1 MPESVPAK
9 TDLVAA
15 GESERPERGRRAT
28 SFAGPNGPR
37 LYRLPQWVWIVFA
50 ILAGI
55 GYLSANGW
63 LTAYAIA
70 VLPVLATLLL
80 RESEPPVL
88 LFACGMQ
95 WLQAS
100 VAVFY
105 TNFYGAPVAAMY
117 QLEEVK
123 VASYLSITSIVIL
136 AFGINV
142 AIGGQRPSDPQAV
155 EDESRRLKPGTI
167 LTCYLIAF
175 IGLSFIT
182 RLAIRI
188 PALSQ
193 PLLATSSLR
202 WVLVYL
208 LAQAVLSQR
217 RNYALLAI
225 AVVLEFFTGVI
236 GYFSSFKGI
245 FFVLLVVLLGSR
257 QSIRSW
263 RLGAAI
269 GVGVMLLGLGIMWT
283 LIKSD
288 YREFLNQGTRQ
299 QAVMVPISERVN
311 KLGELVGGLDSDLIE
326 EGLSD
331 LIIRVSYVRFFAL
344 SIVNVPAYVP
354 HEKGRLWLGAFK
366 HVLMPR
372 FLFPGKESLDDS
384 RITEK
389 YTGLQ
394 VAGAEEGTSIGIGYV
409 GESYIDFGRLGM
421 FAPIFLLGVFYG
433 LIYRFF
439 CADANS
445 LVLGGA
451 FATAVLIFGA
461 YTIETSSAKLIGG
474 NLMALVVMG
483 VFAKAVGGGL
493 WQMIARPTVPAHPAA
508 RRSRRRRR
516 AAASESEA

>member
-1 MPESVPAK
+1 MPESVPVK
-9 TDLVAA
+9 TNLVAA
-15 GESERPERGRRAT
+15 GESERPERGRRAVL
-28 SFAGPNGPR
+28 FAGPNGPR
-37 LYRLPQWVWIVFA
+37 FYRLPQWVWIVFA
-50 ILAGI
+50 ILTGI

-123 VASYLSITSIVIL
+123 VASYLSITSIVVL
-136 AFGINV
+136 AVGMNIAV
-142 AIGGQRPSDPQAV
+142 GGHRPTDPEAV
-155 EDESRRLKPGTI
+155 HNETSRLNPGTI

-175 IGLSFIT
+175 VGLSFIS
-182 RLAIRI
+182 RVAIQV

-217 RNYALLAI
+217 RNYSFLAI

-236 GYFSSFKGI
+236 GYFSNFKGI
-245 FFVLLVVLLGSR
+245 FFVLLVVLLGGR
-257 QSIRSW
+257 QSMRSW
-263 RLGAAI
+263 RLAAAI
-269 GVGVMLLGLGIMWT
+269 GVGVLLLGLGIMWT

-311 KLGELVGGLDSDLIE
+311 KLGELVGGLDGDLIE

-344 SIVNVPAYVP
+344 SIVNVPANVP

-372 FLFPGKESLDDS
+372 LLFPGKEALDDS
-384 RITEK
+384 QITEK

-439 CADANS
+439 SANADS
-445 LVLGGA
+445 IVLGGA

-461 YTIETSSAKLIGG
+461 YTIETSNVKLVGG
-474 NLMALVVMG
+474 NLMALMVMG
-483 VFAKAVGGGL
+483 LFAKLAGAGL
-493 WQMIARPTVPAHPAA
+493 WQMIARPIVPAHLS
-508 RRSRRRRR
+508 SRRRRR
-516 AAASESEA
+516 RRAPASETEA